1 MIVTIH
7 QPEHLPWTGFFH
19 KMMCAD
25 LYVYLDHVQYRKG
38 YFQNRNKIV
47 NAQGEVAWATV
58 PLTKKGSMKESI
70 KEKKI
75 TGNDWM
81 EKYLASIELSYRHTK
96 YFEQY
101 FTKFSLVIQKKHQS
115 LVDLNIDIINFFREE
130 LKIDT
135 QVINSSDLDI
145 VSNKSDMILDICLA
159 LKAQSYISGPSG
171 LDYLDL
177 NSFKNNDIEILIH
190 QYTPPIYQSDFF
202 QPGLSTLDLLFN
214 EGKNA
219 RDIIKNS
226 GSIKRMRM
234 RR

>member
-47 NAQGEVAWATV
+47 NTQGEVAWATV
-58 PLTKKGSMKESI
+58 PLIKGSMKEPI

-75 TGNDWM
+75 TGNDWI
-81 EKYLASIELSYRHTK
+81 EKYLASIESSYRHTK

-101 FTKFSLVIQKKHQS
+101 FAKFSLVIQKRHQT
-115 LVDLNIDIINFFREE
+115 LVGLNMDIINFFREE
-130 LKIDT
+130 LEINT

-145 VSNKSDMILDICLA
+145 ASKKSDMNLDICLE
-159 LKAQSYISGPSG
+159 LKAQSYISGSSG
-171 LDYLDL
+171 LDYLNLD
-177 NSFKNNDIEILIH
+177 SFKKNDIEILIH

-202 QPGLSTLDLLFN
+202 QSGLSTLDLLFN

-226 GSIKRMRM
+226 GSIKKMGEEL
-234 RR
+234 

>member
-47 NAQGEVAWATV
+47 NAQGEVVWATV
-58 PLTKKGSMKESI
+58 PLRRKGSMKESI

-75 TGNDWM
+75 TGNDWI
-81 EKYLASIELSYRHTK
+81 EKYLASIESSYRHTK

-101 FTKFSLVIQKKHQS
+101 FTKFSLVIQKKHQT
-115 LVDLNIDIINFFREE
+115 LVDINIDIINFFREE

-177 NSFKNNDIEILIH
+177 DSFKNNNIEILTH
-190 QYTPPIYQSDFF
+190 QYTPPIYRSDCF

-214 EGKNA
+214 EGDRS
-219 RDIIKNS
+219 RDIIFNS
-226 GSIKRMRM
+226 GSI
-234 RR
+234 

>member
-25 LYVYLDHVQYRKG
+25 LYVYLDHVQYKKG
-38 YFQNRNKIV
+38 NVQNRNKIV
-47 NAQGEVAWATV
+47 NAQGEVVWATV
-58 PLTKKGSMKESI
+58 PLRRKGSMKESI

-75 TGNDWM
+75 TGNDWI
-81 EKYLASIELSYRHTK
+81 EKYLASIESSYRHTK

-101 FTKFSLVIQKKHQS
+101 FTKFSLVIQKKHQT
-115 LVDLNIDIINFFREE
+115 LVDINIDIINFFREE

-177 NSFKNNDIEILIH
+177 DSFKNNNIEILTH
-190 QYTPPIYQSDFF
+190 QYTPPIYRSDCF

-214 EGKNA
+214 EGDRS
-219 RDIIKNS
+219 RDIIFNS
-226 GSIKRMRM
+226 GSI
-234 RR
+234 